1 MQGNE
6 KSAGKS
12 QKKSWFQ
19 GLQSEFKKI
28 VWTDRNELIKQ
39 TIVVVCVS
47 IVLCVLI
54 SVMDSFILE
63 GINLL
68 MNKDKVIVCQKR
80 NGMLFIL
87 IPGMRTK

>member
-19 GLQSEFKKI
+19 GLQSEFRKI

-54 SVMDSFILE
+54 SVMDSFAWSFSSCLT
-63 GINLL
+63 
-68 MNKDKVIVCQKR
+68 MYPSSFR
-80 NGMLFIL
+80 A
-87 IPGMRTK
+87 

>member
-6 KSAGKS
+6 KSAGKR

-28 VWTDRNELIKQ
+28 IWTDRNTLIKQ
-39 TIVVVCVS
+39 TVVVVVVT
-47 IVLCVLI
+47 IILGALV
-54 SVMDSFILE
+54 SVMDAAILE

-68 MNKDKVIVCQKR
+68 VK
-80 NGMLFIL
+80 
-87 IPGMRTK
+87 

>member
-19 GLQSEFKKI
+19 GLQSEFRKI

-54 SVMDSFILE
+54 SVMDSFIPVSYTHLTLPT
-63 GINLL
+63 NSL
-68 MNKDKVIVCQKR
+68 V
-80 NGMLFIL
+80 
-87 IPGMRTK
+87 

>member
-6 KSAGKS
+6 KSAGNS

-28 VWTDRNELIKQ
+28 TWVDNITLAKQ
-39 TIVVVCVS
+39 TVAVTIITVVLAV
-47 IVLCVLI
+47 II
-54 SVMDSFILE
+54 SVFDSAILE

-68 MNKDKVIVCQKR
+68 VK
-80 NGMLFIL
+80 
-87 IPGMRTK
+87 

>member
-19 GLQSEFKKI
+19 GLQSEFRKI
-28 VWTDRNELIKQ
+28 VW

-68 MNKDKVIVCQKR
+68 MK
-80 NGMLFIL
+80 
-87 IPGMRTK
+87 

>member
-19 GLQSEFKKI
+19 SEFRKI

-68 MNKDKVIVCQKR
+68 MK
-80 NGMLFIL
+80 
-87 IPGMRTK
+87 